1 VQFNRVFKSILA
13 ITLLVVAACSSEPA
27 HRLVGE
33 KFPIFDVETLDGNPE
48 SSMPSIIDKPILF
61 NVWATWCAPC
71 VKELPALESLAK
83 QGYFR
88 VIALSTDADATKV
101 QQFVNKHDLK
111 SIQVLFDSFGR
122 QSRAQLDAQGLPVSF
137 LIDKNGVVKD
147 VFLGERD
154 WMSEVLQARMKKA
167 VGLSY

>member
-1 VQFNRVFKSILA
+1 MWLHVQFNRVFKSILA

-61 NVWATWCAPC
+61 NCQVP
-71 VKELPALESLAK
+71 LESLAK